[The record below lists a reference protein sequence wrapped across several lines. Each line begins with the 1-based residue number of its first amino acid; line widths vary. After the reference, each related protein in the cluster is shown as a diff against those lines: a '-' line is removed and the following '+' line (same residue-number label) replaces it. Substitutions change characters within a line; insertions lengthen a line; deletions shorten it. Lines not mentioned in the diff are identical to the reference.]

1 MNEIS
6 DMIFKHIENRH
17 LFPIE
22 KLKLLIEK
30 YKTNESE
37 EMMKKN
43 AKLQHITEYMNTKA
57 INDEIYNQFLL
68 ERADLLKEWKA
79 TKSHDLLIKLAKMRY
94 TPPDIPDI
102 FGKLERI
109 YTNDKD
115 DDDGNDNDNGKGN
128 KNDEDKRQKAKPLQ
142 ENIERPNKKPRVKS
156 KIAKPWNNKNI
167 EKVFD
172 NDKLFWEKNKSL
184 VIDNTNYVQPY
195 DTDDVDSLENGLLTS
210 ATINIFMN
218 AITKLSEKS
227 SKYLIFPAEFY
238 YQVKD
243 IIDDDDGM
251 NRFFESDMFSKI
263 GDDWMNKIII
273 IPTNLDN
280 IHWIITIINPY
291 EGKIYVIDPYDK
303 KNENVYEIV
312 SKWKDNF
319 LSNKYPQVANKKFEP
334 VYSVPNISL
343 QDANDTENCGV
354 FISMYGKYFINNGE
368 FPSTDI
374 FDMSDVD
381 MIRKYM
387 LNVITVYSKK
397 HKIKPDKECPPGK
410 VLNKK
415 TNRCVK
421 DKNKK
426 D

>member
-6 DMIFKHIENRH
+6 EMIFKHIENRH

-30 YKTNESE
+30 YKTKESE
-37 EMMKKN
+37 EMTKKN

-68 ERADLLKEWKA
+68 ERAELVKKWKA
-79 TKSHDLLIKLAKMRY
+79 TKSHDLSIKLAKMRY
-94 TPPDIPDI
+94 TPPDIPDM
-102 FGKLERI
+102 FGKLERNH
-109 YTNDKD
+109 TNN
-115 DDDGNDNDNGKGN
+115 DGNNDGDNDGN
-128 KNDEDKRQKAKPLQ
+128 HRQKPKPLNKSLQ
-142 ENIERPNKKPRVKS
+142 ENMERPNKKPRVKS
-156 KIAKPWNNKNI
+156 KIAKPWNHKNI

-172 NDKLFWEKNKSL
+172 SDKLFWEKNKSL
-184 VIDNTNYVQPY
+184 VINNKNYIQPY
-195 DTDDVDSLENGLLTS
+195 DEYDVNSLENGLLTS

-218 AITKLSEKS
+218 AINELSES

-243 IIDDDDGM
+243 IIDDIDEM
-251 NRFFESDMFSKI
+251 NRFFESDMFSNI
-263 GDDWMNKIII
+263 GDDWMNKIIV

-303 KNENVYEIV
+303 KNENVYDII
-312 SKWKDNF
+312 SKWRDIF
-319 LSNKYPQVANKKFEP
+319 LSNKYPQVTNKKFEP
-334 VYSVPNISL
+334 VYSVSNISL

-354 FISMYGKYFINNGE
+354 FISMYGKYLINNGE

-374 FDMSDVD
+374 FDMTDVD

-387 LNVITVYSKK
+387 LNVITAYSKK
-397 HKIKPDKECPPGK
+397 NKIKPDKECPPGK

-421 DKNKK
+421 DKNNN
-426 D
+426 